1 LTFAGLRWSK
11 RADIAVIL
19 AFPGVLHNPHKDHK
33 QLVRISNR
41 KELRIKIELKT
52 RRVDSTGFDMRRV
65 KSHILA
71 FFLLL
76 AGVSGAQAPIDSLK
90 NALAATDNDSV
101 KFRLLLRLSRESEF
115 QDYTQSRLYADQAY
129 ELTNKLNEDWAKGEM
144 YFRLAF
150 LETMEGDYS
159 DALKHDLQCVSLYS
173 ANGDSL
179 RLARALN
186 DVGTDY
192 RDLGNYEESY
202 FYLAESYRVAKKHA
216 RVANREDSLVMS
228 IALHNIGT
236 VFTELGQY
244 DIALG
249 HLKASAD
256 ISAKL
261 NDIEGPPYTHDEM
274 GELYRRKKELDES
287 EKYLLDALKEARQL
301 KIRVL
306 VPRIQLHL
314 AGLYLDKKDF
324 AKSTSYYDSVRAQ
337 QANINNRFGLAECDL
352 GMGMVMFHS
361 GNFESALQHYFRSL
375 GAAKAI
381 NARNLQQLC
390 FKELATTYEA
400 KKDFEKSLYFLKQ
413 HDAIRDSIFSEA
425 SMEKLFQAQVRFAM
439 ENKDT
444 EIAVLSEDRTR
455 QAYEIRRQEL
465 ISNILVIVVA
475 LTVILL
481 FTVFRS
487 GRRRKRINVLLLEHQ
502 EEIKRRSLELEQL
515 NQVKD
520 KFFSIISHDL
530 RSPMNALAGTLELL
544 DQKHITQEEFAEL
557 SRNLRG
563 QFNHTRTLINNLLN
577 WTLMQ
582 MDKLKIQP
590 ENISLRSKVEESFAS
605 FANLYPKNISMENLV
620 DDRIMAFADPN
631 IINLVLRNLIL
642 NAIKFTENGGHIWV
656 TASEREN
663 EILVTVC
670 DNGIGIQPEV
680 KKMLFEKTSGYST
693 RGTANEKGTG
703 LGLILCKEFIEKNG
717 GKIWLESEMGKG
729 TTFYFTIP
737 AARVAISEP
746 A

>member
-1 LTFAGLRWSK
+1 MS
-11 RADIAVIL
+11 
-19 AFPGVLHNPHKDHK
+19 
-33 QLVRISNR
+33 
-41 KELRIKIELKT
+41 
-52 RRVDSTGFDMRRV
+52 VDNFMNVV
-65 KSHILA
+65 KSHLLVY
-71 FFLLL
+71 FLLL
-76 AGVSGAQAPIDSLK
+76 SGAVSAQGQLDSLR
-90 NALAATDNDSV
+90 NLLADTKNDSIRL
-101 KFRLLLRLSRESEF
+101 RLLLRLSRESEF
-115 QDYTQSRLYADQAY
+115 QDYTQSRIFADQAN
-129 ELTNKLNEDWAKGEM
+129 ELSDKLDADWAKGEM

-159 DALKHDLQCVSLYS
+159 EALKYDLLCVNLYS
-173 ANGDSL
+173 KTNDSV

-192 RDLGNYEESY
+192 RDLGNYEEGY
-202 FYLAESYRVAKKHA
+202 FYLIDAYKVARNHHK
-216 RVANREDSLVMS
+216 VPGREDSLVMS

-236 VFTELGQY
+236 VFSELGQF

-249 HLKASAD
+249 HLKASAG

-261 NDIEGPPYTHDEM
+261 NDIEGSPYTHDEM
-274 GELYRRKKELDES
+274 GELYRRKKDLDQAET
-287 EKYLLDALKEARQL
+287 YLLTALREARKL

-306 VPRIQLHL
+306 VPRIHLHL
-314 AGLYLDKKDF
+314 ASLYLDKRNF
-324 AKSTSYYDSVRAQ
+324 AKSSAYYDSVKVQ
-337 QANINNRFGLAECDL
+337 QTSINNRFGLAECDL
-352 GMGMVMFHS
+352 GKGKLMFQT
-361 GNFESALQHYFRSL
+361 GDFESALQLYLKSL
-375 GAAKAI
+375 ASAQAI
-381 NARNLQQLC
+381 NARNLALLC
-390 FKELATTYEA
+390 FKELATLFEA
-400 KKDFEKSLYFLKQ
+400 RNDFEKSLHYLKR
-413 HDAIRDSIFSEA
+413 HDALRDSIFSES
-425 SMEKLFQAQVRFAM
+425 SMEKLFQAQVRFET
-439 ENKDT
+439 ENKDDQ
-444 EIAVLSEDRTR
+444 IAFLSQDRTR
-455 QAYEIRRQEL
+455 QLFEIKRQEL
-465 ISNILVIVVA
+465 ISNILVIVFA
-475 LTVILL
+475 LTVFLL

-502 EEIKRRSLELEQL
+502 EEIKRRSMELEQL

-544 DQKHITQEEFAEL
+544 DQKHITQEEFSEL
-557 SRNLRG
+557 SKNLRG

-590 ENISLRSKVEESFAS
+590 ENISLRSKVEESFAA
-605 FANLYPKNISMENLV
+605 FANLYPKNIAMENRV

-642 NAIKFTENGGHIWV
+642 NAIKFTENGGRIWV
-656 TASEREN
+656 TATEKEN
-663 EILVTVC
+663 GILVTVS
-670 DNGIGIQPEV
+670 DNGIGIRPEV

-717 GKIWLESEMGKG
+717 GRIWLESEMGKG

-737 AARVAISEP
+737 AAKVAISEP

>member
-1 LTFAGLRWSK
+1 MRVFKGY
-11 RADIAVIL
+11 IL
-19 AFPGVLHNPHKDHK
+19 
-33 QLVRISNR
+33 
-41 KELRIKIELKT
+41 
-52 RRVDSTGFDMRRV
+52 
-65 KSHILA
+65 ILL
-71 FFLLL
+71 LLL
-76 AGVSGAQAPIDSLK
+76 AQAASAQGELDSLQA
-90 NALAATDNDSV
+90 ALASAENDSV
-101 KFRLLLRLSRESEF
+101 RFRVLLRLSKESEF
-115 QDYTQSRLYADQAY
+115 QDYTQSRLYADQAN
-129 ELTNKLNEDWAKGEM
+129 ELTDRLDADWARGEM

-159 DALKHDLQCVSLYS
+159 DALRHDLQCVKLYS
-173 ANGDSL
+173 TGDSV

-192 RDLGNYEESY
+192 RDMGNYEESY
-202 FYLAESYRVAKKHA
+202 FYLAESYRVARKHRKA
-216 RVANREDSLVMS
+216 PNHDDSLVMS

-236 VFTELGQY
+236 VFTQLGQF
-244 DIALG
+244 DIALN

-256 ISAKL
+256 LSARL
-261 NDIEGPPYTHDEM
+261 NDIEGPPYTYDEM
-274 GELYRRKKELDES
+274 GELYRRKKDQDQS
-287 EKYLLDALKEARQL
+287 ERYLKDALRAARKF

-306 VPRIQLHL
+306 IPRIQVHL
-314 AGLYLDKKDF
+314 ARLYLDKKDF
-324 AKSTSYYDSVRAQ
+324 GKSLAYYDSVKSQ
-337 QANINNRFGLAECDL
+337 QTSVNNRFGLAECDL
-352 GMGMVMFHS
+352 GNGMVMFHS

-375 GAAKAI
+375 EAAKAI
-381 NARNLQQLC
+381 NARNLALLC

-400 KKDFEKSLYFLKQ
+400 KKDFEKSLYYLKQ
-413 HDAIRDSIFSEA
+413 HDALRDSIFSEA
-425 SMEKLFQAQVRFAM
+425 SMEKLFQAQVRFAI

-455 QAYEIRRQEL
+455 QAFEIRRQEL

-475 LTVILL
+475 LTIILL

-530 RSPMNALAGTLELL
+530 RSPMNALAGTLDLL
-544 DQKHITQEEFAEL
+544 DQKNITQDEFIEL
-557 SRNLRG
+557 SRSLRG
-563 QFNHTRTLINNLLN
+563 QFNHTRALINNLLN
-577 WTLMQ
+577 WTLLQ

-590 ENISLRSKVEESFAS
+590 ENMSLRSKVEESFAA
-605 FANLYPKNISMENLV
+605 FENLYQKNISMENLV
-620 DDRIMAFADPN
+620 ADNIMAFADPN

-656 TASEREN
+656 TAAERDN
-663 EILVTVC
+663 EILVTVS
-670 DNGIGIQPEV
+670 DNGIGIRPEV

-717 GKIWLESEMGKG
+717 GRIWLESEMGKG

-737 AARVAISEP
+737 AAKIAISEP